1 MRRKVRLYI
10 GGQLADLNDDAFVLL
25 NYATEDLSNPTVVRN
40 SWSRQITLPGT
51 PTNNTIF
58 GHIDRSDRE
67 TQYGSD
73 TTGVYF
79 DATQRTPFE
88 LLDATGEVLES
99 GYLKL
104 DGITKREGIVSYSVT
119 LYGGLGGFLYSL
131 AYDDNGNKRTLADI
145 KYTGSGAQDTELN
158 FTINKTT
165 VKRAWQEVTGQTS
178 SYPLYDIL
186 NFAPCYNGLP
196 GGTFDADKA
205 LARPDAC
212 GLPVPSGYY
221 AQGGW
226 SLVSMPEKH
235 TDIEMKDLR
244 SYLQRPVISMQKL
257 ITAICQSYNNGGYSV
272 ELDSTFFTSSNPYWS
287 KAWMTLPMLDTLTL
301 NISEQHYTGIDSDA
315 TSQTIMLSGGGVVA
329 TRYIVNVDITPVITG
344 TSLTSSSFWYMS
356 YWLSSTEG
364 YQTWITYTV
373 QLKNGSTV
381 LDTKTV
387 KISSDPSLASNV
399 PAIDVV
405 GYFSPTSSTRAAFG
419 PQHPQATLEG
429 YGADRVVITAVV
441 NFAAVGTTTSGTHT
455 NMVSNARNGGTEKS
469 ITYKFA
475 DSWDERAIASTA
487 VRSGSV
493 ISKQQLLGSLEG
505 TPADYLLSY
514 CKLFGLRFLY
524 DKASKQV
531 RIVTRSTFY
540 GTGEAMIDLTKRVN
554 VSKEINIKPFAFD
567 SRWYELSLEDV
578 PSSFLQYYKTV
589 YGKRYGAQRINT
601 GFAFNADTKDL
612 LQGNVYRSAAEVQAV
627 SKYFV
632 NLDGAYGGSVINY
645 PSVFMDAG
653 GKYSLKSS
661 VDGGFEDFDV
671 PALPQA
677 VLRTYWGGNAPGY
690 DLTTR
695 LQFAA
700 EDGSGVDGRNV
711 LVFYDGFTNP
721 QTYCG
726 GLAVSDDIDEMAAL
740 NDNTPCWILNWGDF
754 SSGDLVSRLPHF
766 SRYLCAYNSGYSDVV
781 YSWDFGVPAELRM
794 PLSNYNVAATMYR
807 RYWSRYLGD
816 RYDDDSKVL
825 TARVDLKGLQVGQD
839 LLRLFYVWD
848 GAIWSLN
855 KISNHSLTTYDDTEV
870 ELVKVQDTGNY
881 TATPPTPP
889 VTNYWMYVSGQTSFD
904 VSKAAQTLSLEIVSN
919 VSWTATS
926 SQNWLAVSSASGT
939 GDATLSLGVAVN
951 TGSERTATVTL
962 HTTQSGVPDVVITV
976 VQASATT
983 YYLSASPSSFDFN
996 NQPQTGTIAIR
1007 TNVERW
1013 ELFANVNWITLSSG
1027 GGSGD
1032 ADVTIEVDSNPGTT
1046 GRTATITLQTDGD
1059 EPVAPVTITVS
1070 QDAATPPQPTYELS
1084 AAPTYLTFDNQP
1096 GEQLVAVTA
1105 NVAWTAASS
1114 DSWLL
1119 VYPLSGSSNETL
1131 YVEVYNNTGVA
1142 RTGTITLHT
1151 TQSGVP
1157 DVTIYVSQD
1166 GEEQP
1171 TGEVVI
1177 WNPDKP
1183 GQTPNATISA
1193 STTGLNVKITTSG
1206 AWKIT
1211 SNESWLHEYF
1221 SGDWQGSTAKT
1232 NYQVY
1237 CAADANT
1244 TGSQRVGT
1252 LTLSLVDS
1260 PATTA
1265 TFTVTQ
1271 NA

>member
-10 GGQLADLNDDAFVLL
+10 GGQLADLNDDSFVLL
-25 NYATEDLSNPTVVRN
+25 NYATEDLSNPTIVRN

-51 PTNNTIF
+51 PTNNNIF
-58 GHIDRSDRE
+58 GHIDRSDRD

-104 DGITKREGIVSYSVT
+104 DGISKKEGIVTYSVT

-131 AYDDNGNKRTLADI
+131 AYDDNGDKRTLADI
-145 KYTGSGAQDTELN
+145 KYTGSGATETELN
-158 FTINKTT
+158 FTINRAA

-205 LARPDAC
+205 LARPEAC

-221 AQGGW
+221 AQSGW

-244 SYLQRPVISMQKL
+244 SYLQRPVISVQKL
-257 ITAICQSYNNGGYSV
+257 ISAICQSYNNGGYSV
-272 ELDSTFFTSSNPYWS
+272 ELDNSFFTSSNPYWS

-301 NISEQHYTGIDSDA
+301 NISEQHFSGTDSDT
-315 TSQTIMLSGGGVVA
+315 TSRTITLSGGGVVA

-356 YWLSSTEG
+356 YWLSATEG

-373 QLKNGSTV
+373 KLQSGDTV

-387 KISSDPSLASNV
+387 RVSSDPSLAPTV
-399 PAIDVV
+399 PAIDVI
-405 GYFSPTSSTRAAFG
+405 GYFSPTSSSRATFG
-419 PQHPQATLEG
+419 PQHPQVTLEG
-429 YGADRVVITAVV
+429 YGADRVVITAAVS
-441 NFAAVGTTTSGTHT
+441 FAAVGTTVTSGHE
-455 NMVSNARNGGTEKS
+455 NKVSNARSGGSEKS

-475 DSWDERAIASTA
+475 DTWDERAIASTA

-493 ISKQQLLGSLEG
+493 ITKRQLLGSLEG

-514 CKLFGLRFLY
+514 CKLFGLRFLF
-524 DKASKQV
+524 DRASKKV
-531 RIVTRSTFY
+531 SIVTRSTFY
-540 GTGEAMIDLTKRVN
+540 GTGQAIVDLSKRVN
-554 VSKEINIKPFAFD
+554 VGKEINIKPFAFD

-578 PSSFLQYYKTV
+578 PSAFLQYYKTV

-612 LQGNVYRSAAEVQAV
+612 LQGNVYKSAAEVQKV
-627 SKYFV
+627 SKYYV
-632 NLDGAYGGSVINY
+632 NLNGSYGSGVISY

-653 GKYSLKSS
+653 GKYSLKSD
-661 VDGGFEDFDV
+661 VDGSFEDFDV

-690 DLTTR
+690 DLVTR
-695 LQFAA
+695 LQFAG

-711 LVFYDGFTNP
+711 LVFYDGFTTP
-721 QTYCG
+721 QTYCS

-754 SSGDLVSRLPHF
+754 ASNDLVTRLPHF
-766 SRYLCAYNSGYSDVV
+766 SRYLCAYNSGYSNVV

-794 PLSNYNVAATMYR
+794 PLSNYNVAATMYN
-807 RYWSRYLGD
+807 RYWAQYLGD

-839 LLRLFYVWD
+839 LLRLFYQWD

-870 ELVKVQDTGNY
+870 ELVKVQNTGNY

-889 VTNYWMYVSGQTSFD
+889 VTNYYLSPEQSYYSASSGTAEFQI
-904 VSKAAQTLSLEIVSN
+904 AIQAN
-919 VSWTATS
+919 VEWTAS
-926 SQNWLAVSSASGT
+926 SDDSWLVVWPSSGSGN
-939 GDATLSLGVAVN
+939 GTLYVDVYNN
-951 TGSERTATVTL
+951 TGGARIGYITL
-962 HTTQSGVPDVVITV
+962 HCTDQSGVPDAVITV
-976 VQASATT
+976 YQSAGTT
-983 YYLSASPSSFDFN
+983 YYLSASPLSASFVAQPSGGQVITVSSNAAWTAD
-996 NQPQTGTIAIR
+996 ASS
-1007 TNVERW
+1007 W
-1013 ELFANVNWITLSSG
+1013 LTLSIDS
-1027 GGSGD
+1027 GSGD
-1032 ADVTIEVDSNPGTT
+1032 DTITVTAADNDSTT
-1046 GRTATITLQTDGD
+1046 GRTGYIVLTPSGVSG
-1059 EPVAPVTITVS
+1059 VAPVVITVN
-1070 QDAATPPQPTYELS
+1070 QDGAEAPQPTYTMS
-1084 AAPTYLTFDNQP
+1084 AAPTYLTFGSGT
-1096 GEQLVAVTA
+1096 GEATAEVTS
-1105 NVAWTAASS
+1105 NVEWAAASDS
-1114 DSWLL
+1114 SWL
-1119 VYPLSGSSNETL
+1119 VVWPLSGSNNATL
-1131 YVEVYNNTGVA
+1131 YIEPYNNPGVA
-1142 RTGTITLHT
+1142 RTGHITLHCT
-1151 TQSGVP
+1151 NQSGVP
-1157 DVTIYVSQD
+1157 DVTITVNQD
-1166 GEEQP
+1166 GSVQP
-1171 TGEVVI
+1171 SGEVTI
-1177 WNPDKP
+1177 WNPDLP
-1183 GQTPNATISA
+1183 GQTARVTINAS
-1193 STTGLNVKITTSG
+1193 STGFNVKVSASG
-1206 AWKIT
+1206 AWQIT
-1211 SNESWLHEYF
+1211 TNDSWLTEYLPG
-1221 SGDWQGSTAKT
+1221 SWSGSTAVT
-1232 NYQVY
+1232 GQTVY
-1237 CAADANT
+1237 IGAANNT